1 MLLKSMPSSSF
12 ALSFLFLTSLISEN
26 AVIKRLS
33 TLIHIHM
40 LVGIKLHLHQVL
52 CHMINNIRI

>member
-1 MLLKSMPSSSF
+1 
-12 ALSFLFLTSLISEN
+12 LISEN